1 MEAIMLG
8 TGNATVTQC
17 YNTCFVLQENDRY
30 FLVDGGGG
38 NGLLHQLEAAH
49 LNWQDMRTIFVTHK
63 HVDHLLGI
71 LWMVRMICQNMSRG
85 NYEGEAVIYGH
96 EEVIRLIRSMPEM
109 LFAKKEVQY
118 LDEKLHLIPVAD

>member
-1 MEAIMLG
+1 MEVIMLG

-63 HVDHLLGI
+63 HGSSAWDPLDGKDDL
-71 LWMVRMICQNMSRG
+71 SE
-85 NYEGEAVIYGH
+85 YEQGE
-96 EEVIRLIRSMPEM
+96 L
-109 LFAKKEVQY
+109 
-118 LDEKLHLIPVAD
+118 

>member
-1 MEAIMLG
+1 MEVIMLG

-38 NGLLHQLEAAH
+38 NGLLHQLKAAH

-63 HVDHLLGI
+63 HVDHLFGI

-96 EEVIRLIRSMPEM
+96 EEVIRLIRSMSEM
-109 LFAKKEVQY
+109 LFAKKKCSIWMKSCISY
-118 LDEKLHLIPVAD
+118 R